1 MMLSKLKPESGVL
14 WNLLG
19 GAVPALVALISV
31 SLLVIL
37 LNSEAFVSVS
47 LMLSVCLFL
56 QVYDFGFSR
65 TLHYFKTHYS
75 DESAAKNF
83 LDSAVWLSF
92 AVGIIV
98 TLLLW
103 YTMPVFVEDWLLV
116 GKTAS
121 EQMSRAFQVTALAVL
136 PSVMMHVYKGYME
149 AEGAF
154 KAVNISKII
163 SIVSL
168 FAGTVIAVLFTES
181 MILIAITLVLSRYLS
196 LWGYMWLASKPF
208 PRLLTLQASDWAVA
222 KPLLSY
228 TAWAGFVGLVS
239 SGFIYGDRFFVT
251 GFINAT
257 DYSIYVVSQDYLSR
271 FLLLPWSLAMV
282 LIPVINSTL
291 KSRSEKLDRL
301 RNAYRQISWLSALF
315 AVFALVA
322 VFWLLPLL
330 INQSLIEQAQVITS
344 IILVGV
350 LFGAF
355 AQIPLIG
362 LFTIGKAKLLCGIFA
377 VELLIYFSFAPWIL
391 THWEGVGAATIWT
404 ARLILE
410 AILLNYF
417 FKKAFIQR

>member
-1 MMLSKLKPESGVL
+1 MAISKLKPESGVL

-19 GAVPALVALISV
+19 GVVPALIALISV

-37 LNSEAFVSVS
+37 LSSETFVFVS

-65 TLHYFKTHYS
+65 TLHYFKSHYS
-75 DESAAKNF
+75 DASAAKQF

-92 AVGIIV
+92 VVGSVV

-103 YTMPVFVEDWLLV
+103 FAMPMFVENWLV
-116 GKTAS
+116 IGNDAS
-121 EQMSRAFQVTALAVL
+121 EQISRAFQLTTLAVL

-163 SIVSL
+163 AIVSL

-181 MILIAITLVLSRYLS
+181 LILIAVTLILSRYLS
-196 LWGYMWLASKPF
+196 LWGYIGLASKPF
-208 PRLLTLQASDWAVA
+208 PRFSALQTLDWAVV
-222 KPLLSY
+222 KQLSGY
-228 TAWAGFVGLVS
+228 TALAGFVGFVS
-239 SGFIYGDRFFVT
+239 AGFIYGDRFFVT

-257 DYSIYVVSQDYLSR
+257 DYSIYVMSQDYLSR

-291 KSRSEKLDRL
+291 KNRSEKLARF
-301 RNAYRQISWLSALF
+301 RTAYLQISWLSGLF
-315 AVFALVA
+315 AILSVMV
-322 VFWLLPLL
+322 VIWLLPLL
-330 INQSLIEQAQVITS
+330 MNQSLLEQTQIIAL

-377 VELLIYFSFAPWIL
+377 AELLLYFSLAPLIL
-391 THWEGVGAATIWT
+391 TQWEGVGAASIWSG
-404 ARLILE
+404 RLILE
-410 AILLNYF
+410 AILLSYF
-417 FKKAFIQR
+417 FNKAFKQI